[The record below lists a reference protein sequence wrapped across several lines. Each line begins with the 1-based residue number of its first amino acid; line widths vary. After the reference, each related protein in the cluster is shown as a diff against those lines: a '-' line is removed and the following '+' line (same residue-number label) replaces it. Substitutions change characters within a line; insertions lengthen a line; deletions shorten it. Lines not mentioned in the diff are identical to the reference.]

1 VTIALP
7 GTGTPQQTSGT
18 RAGLR
23 QAVRAEWT
31 KLATLRSTKWTLAV
45 TVVGTMLVTVLA
57 TQHVSHRLS
66 FKDFDPTNQA
76 MTGLAIASL
85 TMGVLGVL
93 TMSGE
98 YGTGTIRSSLAALP
112 RRETLLT
119 AKVAVVGVLTLLVGE
134 VLSFSAFFLGQAV
147 LAAVGAPSADL
158 GQPGVLRAVV
168 LSGAFLSLLAL
179 LGLGIGAIVRH
190 TAGAL
195 AAYAGVV
202 LLVPILLQTIG
213 GNPGRFA
220 PELIFANSVSA
231 VVPQSQTLSATVGFL
246 LMVAYTLAA
255 LGLGAALL
263 TRRDA

>member
-1 VTIALP
+1 MTIAIP
-7 GTGTPQQTSGT
+7 NTGTPQQTADT

-23 QAVRAEWT
+23 QAIRAEWT
-31 KLATLRSTKWTLAV
+31 KLASLRSTKWTLAV
-45 TVVGTMLVTVLA
+45 TTVGALLVTVLA
-57 TQHVSHRLS
+57 THHAGHRLGY
-66 FKDFDPTNQA
+66 KYFDPTNQS
-76 MTGLAIASL
+76 MTGLALASL
-85 TMGVLGVL
+85 TIGVLGVL
-93 TMSGE
+93 TMTGE

-134 VLSFSAFFLGQAV
+134 VLSFSAFFIGQAV
-147 LAAVGAPSADL
+147 LAANGAPSAHL
-158 GQPGVLRAVV
+158 GQPDVLRAVV

-179 LGLGIGAIVRH
+179 FGLGLGAVVRH

-202 LLVPILLQTIG
+202 LLLPVLLQTVG
-213 GNPGRFA
+213 GDPGRYT
-220 PELIFANSVSA
+220 PDLIFANSVAA
-231 VVPQSQTLSATVGFL
+231 VAPQPPALSATVGFG

-263 TRRDA
+263 NRRDA

>member
-1 VTIALP
+1 V
-7 GTGTPQQTSGT
+7 
-18 RAGLR
+18 GLR

-45 TVVGTMLVTVLA
+45 TVLGALLVTVLA
-57 TQHVSHRLS
+57 TQHAGHRLGY
-66 FKDFDPTNQA
+66 KYFDPTNQS
-76 MTGLAIASL
+76 MTGLALASL
-85 TMGVLGVL
+85 TIGVLGVL

-134 VLSFSAFFLGQAV
+134 VLSFSAFFIGQAV
-147 LAAVGAPSADL
+147 LAAVGAPTAHL
-158 GQPGVLRAVV
+158 GQPDVLRAVV

-179 LGLGIGAIVRH
+179 FGLGLGAIIRH

-195 AAYAGVV
+195 AAYAGAV
-202 LLVPILLQTIG
+202 LLVPVLLQTISG
-213 GNPGRFA
+213 DPARYT
-220 PELIFANSVSA
+220 PDLIFANSVAA
-231 VVPQSQTLSATVGFL
+231 VLPQPPALSATVGFL

-263 TRRDA
+263 KRRDA